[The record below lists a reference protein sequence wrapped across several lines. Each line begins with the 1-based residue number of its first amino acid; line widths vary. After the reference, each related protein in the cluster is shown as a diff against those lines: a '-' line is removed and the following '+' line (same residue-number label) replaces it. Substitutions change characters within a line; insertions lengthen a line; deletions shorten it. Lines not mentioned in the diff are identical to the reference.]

1 MKASKSIEQIREY
14 TIERPTMDDFL
25 SVEACMPNLNT
36 ATIAGKVI
44 KVEELKGK
52 SVGLAF
58 VVGFQKHWPSGT
70 QEIPIRCYVTG
81 AERLEKLRWL
91 KMGETVLVHG
101 EVTDK
106 GAVYAMQIEQL
117 SKADRDLSEADAY
130 LRGMSQTS
138 KK

>member
-1 MKASKSIEQIREY
+1 
-14 TIERPTMDDFL
+14 MDDFL

-70 QEIPIRCYVTG
+70 VFGQRPICR
-81 AERLEKLRWL
+81 E
-91 KMGETVLVHG
+91 
-101 EVTDK
+101 
-106 GAVYAMQIEQL
+106 AVF
-117 SKADRDLSEADAY
+117 ADSP
-130 LRGMSQTS
+130 
-138 KK
+138 